1 MTSKDDDTAARKDQP
16 PGHADTAGVITHPP
30 LVYLAGLLLGY
41 LADRLLGL
49 PALPESDASGGLWLG
64 LAFGLSGL
72 LLIAWAGGWFIGAG
86 TPLPPHRPTTAL
98 VTEGPYRRSRNPIYL
113 GMALIYLGVV
123 CATASLGILLFFP
136 AVILVMEFG
145 VIRREE
151 RYLERKFGQPYRDY
165 KGRVRR
171 WL

>member
-1 MTSKDDDTAARKDQP
+1 MQTDTGSERE
-16 PGHADTAGVITHPP
+16 TAGGVCPP
-30 LVYLAGLLLGY
+30 
-41 LADRLLGL
+41 
-49 PALPESDASGGLWLG
+49 P
-64 LAFGLSGL
+64 
-72 LLIAWAGGWFIGAG
+72 
-86 TPLPPHRPTTAL
+86 TAL

-123 CATASLGILLFFP
+123 CATASPGALALFP

-151 RYLERKFGQPYRDY
+151 RYLERRFGEPYRSY
-165 KGRVRR
+165 KSHVRR

>member
-1 MTSKDDDTAARKDQP
+1 MTP
-16 PGHADTAGVITHPP
+16 PRPESDPETAGVLCPPP
-30 LVYLAGLLLGY
+30 LVYLAGLLLG
-41 LADRLLGL
+41 LGADWAL
-49 PALPESDASGGLWLG
+49 ALPPLPEASDAGGLWLG
-64 LAFGLSGL
+64 AAFGASGL
-72 LLIAWAGGWFIGAG
+72 FLLLWAGRRFLGAG

-123 CATASLGILLFFP
+123 CATVSLGALVLLP

-151 RYLERKFGQPYRDY
+151 RYLERRFGEPYRAY
-165 KGRVRR
+165 KTRVRR

>member
-1 MTSKDDDTAARKDQP
+1 MGT
-16 PGHADTAGVITHPP
+16 HDTAGVIAPPP
-30 LVYLAGLLLGY
+30 LVYLAGL
-41 LADRLLGL
+41 ALGL
-49 PALPESDASGGLWLG
+49 GADWLLHLPSLPERSASGGLWLG
-64 LAFGLSGL
+64 LAFGGFGL
-72 LLIAWAGGWFIGAG
+72 LLILWAGGRFIGAR

-123 CATASLGILLFFP
+123 CATASLGILVFFP
-136 AVILVMEFG
+136 LVILIMEFG

-151 RYLERKFGQPYRDY
+151 RYLERKFGAEYRRY
-165 KGRVRR
+165 KASVRR

>member
-1 MTSKDDDTAARKDQP
+1 MTRH
-16 PGHADTAGVITHPP
+16 GEDTAGVITHPP
-30 LVYLAGLLLGY
+30 LVYLGGLLVGLG
-41 LADRLLGL
+41 ADRLLGL
-49 PALPESDASGGLWLG
+49 PALPERSASGGLWLG
-64 LAFGLSGL
+64 LALGGFGL

-123 CATASLGILLFFP
+123 CATASLGILVFFP
-136 AVILVMEFG
+136 LVILIMEFG

-151 RYLERKFGQPYRDY
+151 RYLERKFGRDY
-165 KGRVRR
+165 LDYKARVRR

>member
-1 MTSKDDDTAARKDQP
+1 MTRQHD
-16 PGHADTAGVITHPP
+16 DTAGVITHPP
-30 LVYLAGLLLGY
+30 LVYLGGLALG
-41 LADRLLGL
+41 LGADWLLGL
-49 PALPESDASGGLWLG
+49 PALPEQSASGGLWLG
-64 LAFGLSGL
+64 LAFGGCGL
-72 LLIAWAGGWFIGAG
+72 LLILWAGGRFIGAR

-123 CATASLGILLFFP
+123 CATASLGILVFFP
-136 AVILVMEFG
+136 LVILVMEFG

-151 RYLERKFGQPYRDY
+151 RYLERKFGRDY
-165 KGRVRR
+165 LDYKARVRR

>member
-1 MTSKDDDTAARKDQP
+1 MQTDTGSERE
-16 PGHADTAGVITHPP
+16 TAGVVCPPP
-30 LVYLAGLLLGY
+30 LVYFAGLI
-41 LADRLLGL
+41 LGL
-49 PALPESDASGGLWLG
+49 GADWLFALAPLPQGSAAGGLWLG
-64 LAFGLSGL
+64 GAFGVSGL
-72 LLIAWAGGWFIGAG
+72 LLILWAGGRFIGAG

-123 CATASLGILLFFP
+123 CATASPGALALFP

-151 RYLERKFGQPYRDY
+151 RYLERRFGAPYRSY
-165 KGRVRR
+165 KSHVRR